1 MYGPYVAEPASSE
14 SLIEYLY
21 EWFAIAIPLLW
32 KQFKLIK
39 LVLESLDSGLK
50 VVISVLDDV
59 LFTLNLKL
67 GLAVGLE

>member
-1 MYGPYVAEPASSE
+1 VADPASSE
-14 SLIEYLY
+14 SLIEYSY
-21 EWFAIAIPLLW
+21 EWFAISIPLLL

-39 LVLESLDSGLK
+39 LVLESIDSGLK

-59 LFTLNLKL
+59 SFTLNLKV

>member
-1 MYGPYVAEPASSE
+1 
-14 SLIEYLY
+14 
-21 EWFAIAIPLLW
+21 LLL

-39 LVLESLDSGLK
+39 LVLESIDSGLK

-59 LFTLNLKL
+59 SFTLNLKV